1 MSVIH
6 SGLFKV
12 LAIGMKSGLPCSA
25 QQPSTLFIKPSFV
38 FNLSFC
44 GDTAK
49 HHNFL
54 ILHGAN
60 LLEDFK
66 TDPNSQQS
74 LHCNSQMQESL
85 KGMQLSKAEN

>member
-6 SGLFKV
+6 SGLFKA

>member
-1 MSVIH
+1 MYVIH
-6 SGLFKV
+6 SSLFKA
-12 LAIGMKSGLPCSA
+12 LAIEMKSGLPHSA
-25 QQPSTLFIKPSFV
+25 QQPSTLFIKLSFV

-54 ILHGAN
+54 MLYCAN
-60 LLEDFK
+60 ILEDFG

-74 LHCNSQMQESL
+74 LHCNNRMQESL
-85 KGMQLSKAEN
+85 KGMQL